1 MKYFLSAIAAI
12 FFFSS
17 CEREID
23 ISSVNLKDRLVV
35 NALLN
40 DFDAVSIA
48 VSHTT
53 IISDSFKPSPI
64 ENAIVT
70 IEDQNAN
77 VNACTYNALSGR
89 YESSFVPKSGE
100 TYKILVKAAN
110 YPTAFASVFIP
121 APASSQKSTWKDST
135 GVDSAQF
142 PTGTITAVINDNGS
156 EKNYYRITIFYWV
169 TLSSEWRSLG
179 PELLDAAIAN
189 SAFKTEDGGIIFDDK
204 IFNGT
209 KRTLEF
215 ITPFGFSNQS
225 PKFLVKVE
233 NLSKE
238 YYNYF
243 KSIENYKNSG
253 GVFSEPTAIY
263 TNITNGVGIAAG
275 SSKKEDIIQ

>member
-1 MKYFLSAIAAI
+1 MRYFIIALVATGI
-12 FFFSS
+12 FSS
-17 CEREID
+17 CERKID
-23 ISSVNLKDRLVV
+23 ISSVNQKDRLVV

-53 IISDSFKPSPI
+53 TIRDSFKPSPI

-77 VNACTYNALSGR
+77 VNACVYNPISGR
-89 YESSFVPKSGE
+89 YESSFVPTSGV
-100 TYKILVKAAN
+100 TYKINVKAAN
-110 YPTAFASVFIP
+110 YPTAFATLTIP

-135 GVDSAQF
+135 GLDSAQF
-142 PTGTITAVINDNGS
+142 PTGTITAIINDNGN
-156 EKNYYRITIFYWV
+156 EKNFYRITIYYWV
-169 TLSSEWRSLG
+169 TISSEWRALG
-179 PELLDAAIAN
+179 PVLRDAAIAN
-189 SAFKTEDGGIIFDDK
+189 SSFKTEDGGIIFDDK

-209 KRTLEF
+209 KRILEF
-215 ITPFGFSNQS
+215 ITPFGYSNQT

-253 GVFSEPTAIY
+253 GLFAEPTAIY
-263 TNITNGVGIAAG
+263 TNITNGAGIAAG
-275 SSKKEDIIQ
+275 SSKKEDVIQ